1 MPASTFERKTIRFR
15 QRRKI
20 YFIVTEGE
28 CTEKNYFK
36 HLRKFIPDSE
46 PFAIRREIRPC
57 GKKSDPEHM
66 KKQAEDIEKRDSSFS
81 AGDEV
86 WIVSDALKRASRRSL
101 FLFLIAHC

>member
-46 PFAIRREIRPC
+46 PFAIRLEIRPC